1 MTQYRSKTA
10 SVAILG
16 ILIAL
21 ALALSLIDLSIS
33 AALSFLPGVRMG
45 LAGGMGLFC
54 VHRLGIRYAVI
65 VLAAKCILTAAFSG
79 SPTML
84 LFSAAGSFFGL
95 LVTVAVYKHLSVIK
109 TGVLGGIT
117 HNAAQ
122 MAVALMITGS
132 AAFSWYLPVL
142 LITGTVSGF
151 AIGLV
156 VNIVLQRTK
165 NEAGSAGV

>member
-1 MTQYRSKTA
+1 MMQYRSRSA
-10 SVAILG
+10 SIAILG

-33 AALSFLPGVRMG
+33 SALSFLPGVRMG

-65 VLAAKCILTAAFSG
+65 VLLAKCLLTAAFTG

-84 LFSAAGSFFGL
+84 LFSAAGSFLSL
-95 LVTVAVYKHLSVIK
+95 LVTVAVFRHLSVIK

-117 HNAAQ
+117 HNAVQ
-122 MAVALMITGS
+122 MAIALLLTGS
-132 AAFSWYLPVL
+132 TAFSWYLPVL
-142 LITGTVSGF
+142 LITGTISGF
-151 AIGLV
+151 VIGL
-156 VNIVLQRTK
+156 IVSIILKRTK
-165 NEAGSAGV
+165 KEAGTAGI